1 VSWWINDLGEVRDLD
16 QPGQPTVD
24 DGHGNNGED
33 D

>member
-16 QPGQPTVD
+16 QPGQPIID
-24 DGHGNNGED
+24 DGHGNDGED